1 MRWRARTI
9 VQLHYALRATRPQL
23 KRDPLGSVTPT
34 GLFLI
39 VLAPAHVSQEFWA
52 NFWPNFWADLVVGIV
67 IAGGIS
73 WILAKSKKINASV
86 SGRLRKVGPTEFEL
100 QLSIKN
106 SGKVNFKENEIFAHI
121 LVNNVL
127 VPTILQG
134 NARQSPVTLL
144 EKPYSDFVY
153 LMPLP
158 CFPDR
163 MTDLFSIRL
172 QSSSIGEKDILYFL
186 STAYGFF
193 PKGIR
198 VAEDG
203 SVNGL
208 GVVPIARI
216 DAA

>member
-1 MRWRARTI
+1 MI
-9 VQLHYALRATRPQL
+9 AL
-23 KRDPLGSVTPT
+23 V
-34 GLFLI
+34 
-39 VLAPAHVSQEFWA
+39 PAHASQEFWA

-73 WILAKSKKINASV
+73 WVLAKSKKIDASV
-86 SGRLRKVGPTEFEL
+86 SGTLRKISPTEFEL
-100 QLSIKN
+100 QLAIKN

-134 NARQSPVTLL
+134 NPRPAPATLFQ
-144 EKPYSDFVY
+144 KSYSDFVY

-163 MTDLFSIRL
+163 MTDLLSIRL
-172 QSSSIGEKDILYFL
+172 QSSSIGEKDVLFFL

-193 PKGIR
+193 PRGIR

-203 SVNGL
+203 SIDTRGL
-208 GVVPIARI
+208 GVVPIVRI